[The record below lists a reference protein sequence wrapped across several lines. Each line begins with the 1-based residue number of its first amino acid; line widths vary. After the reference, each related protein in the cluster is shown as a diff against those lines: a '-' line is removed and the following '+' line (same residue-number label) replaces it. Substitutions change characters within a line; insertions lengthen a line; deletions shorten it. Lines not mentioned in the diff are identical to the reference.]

1 MHCLV
6 RCTDKFW
13 QRIDVTRVLRVYTIH
28 PVVHRRRIKTE
39 EKAKF
44 ITVVLGDVLEC
55 HLAARMIFK
64 NVFGRKITFG
74 RVVVWYGV

>member
-1 MHCLV
+1 MAKN
-6 RCTDKFW
+6 RCNKGLEG
-13 QRIDVTRVLRVYTIH
+13 IHYT
-28 PVVHRRRIKTE
+28 VVHRRRIKTE